1 LFAKEI
7 KVCCAFTRCS
17 SFPKQH
23 WAGREKKEKKET
35 NLFSLKMPQR
45 PLRSW
50 LVIPRINT
58 KYYLIFY
65 AVFEITKENEENK
78 HEQEWDC
85 KPEIYD
91 SFFFVRFYF
100 LLVCLDTWN
109 FYQHIGWVYF
119 VLMVA
124 ERNLRII
131 DFRLNQ
137 HNYLLD
143 LWVNFDVL
151 FGGFYWEYCGF
162 GTVWK
167 ICLIFEV

>member
-1 LFAKEI
+1 MSNERETESKVKETQHRKKNPI
-7 KVCCAFTRCS
+7 SMKVDNTCLQKRLKFVVPSLRWS
-17 SFPKQH
+17 SFSKQH
-23 WAGREKKEKKET
+23 WAGRDAKEEKLQKW

-91 SFFFVRFYF
+91 SFFRSYF
-100 LLVCLDTWN
+100 LFRSFRCLK
-109 FYQHIGWVYF
+109 FLSAY
-119 VLMVA
+119 
-124 ERNLRII
+124 
-131 DFRLNQ
+131 
-137 HNYLLD
+137 
-143 LWVNFDVL
+143 
-151 FGGFYWEYCGF
+151 
-162 GTVWK
+162 
-167 ICLIFEV
+167 